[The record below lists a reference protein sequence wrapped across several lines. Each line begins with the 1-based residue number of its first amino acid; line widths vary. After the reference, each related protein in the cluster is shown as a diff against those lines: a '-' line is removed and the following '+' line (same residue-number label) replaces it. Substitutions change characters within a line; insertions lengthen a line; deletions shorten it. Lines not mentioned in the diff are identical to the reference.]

1 MFVLYWVQ
9 LWSDLHHYLHLF
21 LCTAVAVDA
30 HTAWAVFV
38 GKKAAAGGSGDGY
51 QAALHHGHVHSAA
64 GVATVEWEG
73 SKGKLESSDSVNMK
87 EILVEVSEEQDGEGR
102 R

>member
-1 MFVLYWVQ
+1 MFVLHWVQ
-9 LWSDLHHYLHLF
+9 LWSDLHHYLHLL
-21 LCTAVAVDA
+21 LCIAAAVDA

-51 QAALHHGHVHSAA
+51 QAAHHHGHVHSAA

-73 SKGKLESSDSVNMK
+73 PKGKSESSDSVNMK
-87 EILVEVSEEQDGEGR
+87 EILVEVSGEQDGEGKR
-102 R
+102 